1 MTVACQWSTGQYR
14 PRICDLAPLPA
25 AAARIMKPY
34 PGWAPGISPSTM
46 QEAESRAGCQ
56 SSWSAEAAGN
66 RLSSTAFLAA
76 LFHGIL
82 ILGITFSARTAGTD
96 DVTSSM
102 EVVLVTSDYE
112 DRPPSASAVL
122 LAQQN
127 LAGVGNAAPDAAVR
141 TAPGLTLPTDTLGP
155 AQDGT
160 DTAVRPGEPS
170 PIRNAEPVLLSRD
183 STSVAPDEG
192 QPDRTPEA
200 QQSMLPS
207 TSNAIE
213 IVGRFDTT
221 TVIPDARP
229 RELLIS
235 ANTRE
240 SRIATYLSTWKNKVE
255 QVGTLNFPIAASQ
268 TARAKYPVL
277 EVAISAD
284 GRLRDVVVRSSSGQ
298 RDLDMAAMQILRLA
312 APFEPFPEGL
322 RAQYD
327 VLRFAYE
334 WRFSESGGVLRAH
347 AAATG

>member
-1 MTVACQWSTGQYR
+1 
-14 PRICDLAPLPA
+14 
-25 AAARIMKPY
+25 
-34 PGWAPGISPSTM
+34 M
-46 QEAESRAGCQ
+46 QEALSRAGRQ
-56 SSWSAEAAGN
+56 TTWSAEAARD

-82 ILGITFSARTAGTD
+82 ILGITFTARTAGTD
-96 DVTSSM
+96 DLTSSM
-102 EVVLVTSDYE
+102 EVVLVTSEYE
-112 DRPPSASAVL
+112 DRAPSPSAVL

-141 TAPGLTLPTDTLGP
+141 TAPGLTLPANTLGP
-155 AQDGT
+155 AQDGG
-160 DTAVRPGEPS
+160 DAPVRPGQPS
-170 PIRNAEPVLLSRD
+170 PTRNPEPVLLTRD
-183 STSVAPDEG
+183 STIIAQDEG
-192 QPDRTPEA
+192 QPDRAPAA

-213 IVGRFDTT
+213 IVGRFDTST
-221 TVIPDARP
+221 AIPDARP
-229 RELLIS
+229 RELLVS

-255 QVGTLNFPIAASQ
+255 QVGTLNFPFATSQ

-284 GRLRDVVVRSSSGQ
+284 GHLREVVIRSSSGQ
-298 RDLDMAAMQILRLA
+298 RDLDQAAMQILRLA

-322 RAQYD
+322 RAEYD

-334 WRFSESGGVLRAH
+334 WRFSEGAGVLRART
-347 AAATG
+347 AATG

>member
-1 MTVACQWSTGQYR
+1 
-14 PRICDLAPLPA
+14 
-25 AAARIMKPY
+25 
-34 PGWAPGISPSTM
+34 M
-46 QEAESRAGCQ
+46 QEAPSQAARQ
-56 SSWSAEAAGN
+56 ITWSAEAAGD

-82 ILGITFSARTAGTD
+82 ILGITFSARTAGPED
-96 DVTSSM
+96 LTSSM
-102 EVVLVTSDYE
+102 EVVLVTSEYE
-112 DRPPSASAVL
+112 DRQPSASAIL

-141 TAPGLTLPTDTLGP
+141 TAPGLTLPADTLGP
-155 AQDGT
+155 AQDGGDAT
-160 DTAVRPGEPS
+160 VRPGQPS
-170 PIRNAEPVLLSRD
+170 PTQNPEPVLLTRD
-183 STSVAPDEG
+183 STSVAQDEG
-192 QPDRTPEA
+192 QPDRAPEA

-221 TVIPDARP
+221 TAIPDARP

-240 SRIATYLSTWKNKVE
+240 SRIATYLNTWKNKVE
-255 QVGTLNFPIAASQ
+255 QVGTLNFPFAASP
-268 TARAKYPVL
+268 TGGAKYPVL

-284 GRLRDVVVRSSSGQ
+284 GHLREVVIRSSSGQ
-298 RDLDMAAMQILRLA
+298 RDLDLAAMQILRLA

-322 RAQYD
+322 RAEYD

-334 WRFSESGGVLRAH
+334 WRFSEGAGALRART
-347 AAATG
+347 AAAW

>member
-1 MTVACQWSTGQYR
+1 
-14 PRICDLAPLPA
+14 
-25 AAARIMKPY
+25 
-34 PGWAPGISPSTM
+34 M
-46 QEAESRAGCQ
+46 QEAPSRTARQ
-56 SSWSAEAAGN
+56 ITWSAEAAGD

-82 ILGITFSARTAGTD
+82 ILGITFSARTAGPED
-96 DVTSSM
+96 LTSSM
-102 EVVLVTSDYE
+102 EVVLVTSEYE
-112 DRPPSASAVL
+112 DRQPSASAVL

-141 TAPGLTLPTDTLGP
+141 TAPGLTLPANTLGP
-155 AQDGT
+155 AQDGGDAT
-160 DTAVRPGEPS
+160 VRPGQPS
-170 PIRNAEPVLLSRD
+170 PTRNPEPVLLTRD
-183 STSVAPDEG
+183 STNVTQDEG
-192 QPDRTPEA
+192 QPDRAPEA

-221 TVIPDARP
+221 TAIPDARP

-255 QVGTLNFPIAASQ
+255 QVGTLNFPFAAGQ
-268 TARAKYPVL
+268 TAGAKYPVL

-284 GRLRDVVVRSSSGQ
+284 GHLREVVIRSSSGQ
-298 RDLDMAAMQILRLA
+298 RDLDRAAMQILRLA

-322 RAQYD
+322 RAEYD

-334 WRFSESGGVLRAH
+334 WRFSEGAGALRART
-347 AAATG
+347 AAAW